1 MRRRRFIAIIAG
13 IAALPLAAHAQQAVP
28 STAQAASTDISG
40 CVPIRPGFPSG
51 WMGRAGMAGERIL
64 AIAGFSRQRW
74 PG

>member
-1 MRRRRFIAIIAG
+1 MRTRVFIAINCG

-40 CVPIRPGFPSG
+40 VCQIRPGFPSG